1 MTLQSSPR
9 SDAVALTY
17 LPQDH
22 PSPEPHDGPP
32 ADWDEIRARLRSRP
46 QTDCLPMIGGYAGN
60 LSLVGADAESR
71 SLRIS
76 WRPADGLASAGIAGL
91 LANAL
96 K

>member
-17 LPQDH
+17 PAHDH
-22 PSPEPHDGPP
+22 PSAELHDGPP

-46 QTDCLPMIGGYAGN
+46 QTERLSMIGGYTGN

-71 SLRIS
+71 RLRVS
-76 WRPADGLASAGIAGL
+76 WRPADGLASAGITGL
-91 LANAL
+91 LA
-96 K
+96 